1 MADKEKEN
9 IFPES
14 RLIFEDDT
22 RESGEKERKG
32 SEPLRKYSQ
41 KLEFENGY
49 GEETISKKI
58 QNRQSSGLMRSAYM
72 ESSSRRE
79 NGRVLGG
86 KRKGKGGA
94 LAAAVAAAGVLVA
107 VILTFFPAVLA
118 GGGLGGN
125 MISTTYPEEDEVLV
139 GYAEYF
145 DSLLVKYYE
154 DAKNSVMEKDSDEY
168 IFESDGLD
176 YTNYDRYSLLS
187 YIFSSKNGREDP
199 YGAMEKLC
207 AECFTIE
214 TRTETEIRYRE
225 EERETVRYETGEDGE
240 LIPVKTKYT
249 VEIPYEYSVTYLTC
263 MFRDIDSKA
272 KDLLTEEEY
281 ALYGIMLMT
290 KGNRPDLFP

>member
-14 RLIFEDDT
+14 RLIFEDGT

-32 SEPLRKYSQ
+32 SNALRRYSQ
-41 KLEFENGY
+41 KLEFEKSY
-49 GEETISKKI
+49 GEETLAKKT
-58 QNRQSSGLMRSAYM
+58 QNRQSAALRRSAYM
-72 ESSSRRE
+72 ESSGRRE
-79 NGRVLGG
+79 SGRVLGG
-86 KRKGKGGA
+86 RRKGKGGA

-125 MISTTYPEEDEVLV
+125 MLSATYPEEDEVLV
-139 GYAEYF
+139 GYSEYF
-145 DSLLVKYYE
+145 DSLILKYYE
-154 DAKNSVMEKDSDEY
+154 DAKKSVMEKDSDEY
-168 IFESDGLD
+168 VFESDVTD
-176 YTNYDRYSLLS
+176 YTDYDRYSLLS
-187 YIFSSKNGREDP
+187 YIFSSKNEREDP

-263 MFRDIDSKA
+263 MFRDISEAA

-281 ALYGIMLMT
+281 ALYGIMLMA
-290 KGNRPDLFP
+290 KGNKPDLFP